1 MEKRQS
7 RSRPLNKQIP
17 PVSGAPYNAP
27 IKLAKASS
35 KEPKL
40 TREDIS
46 RAISIWAHLYRQCD
60 EKSDSRDLYL
70 PSRPWMGRDPNSIKR
85 FD

>member
-7 RSRPLNKQIP
+7 RSRSLNKPIP
-17 PVSGAPYNAP
+17 PVSGAPYDSP
-27 IKLAKASS
+27 IKLSRKP

-60 EKSDSRDLYL
+60 DKAEPRELLL
-70 PSRPWMGRDPNSIKR
+70 PNRPWMGRDPNSLKR
-85 FD
+85 FE